1 MKNPNAV
8 LSTAITSL
16 LTLGTLTLVTSTYA
30 AEALVVCK
38 EQERCYGVSKA
49 SKNDCSTSSSVCAG
63 TAKQDYQKDA
73 WVYLP
78 KGSCEKLAGGS
89 LAAPGAAKKK

>member
-16 LTLGTLTLVTSTYA
+16 LTLGTLTLATSTYA

-49 SKNDCSTSSSVCAG
+49 SKNDCSTSSSACAG

-89 LAAPGAAKKK
+89 LTAPGAAKKK

>member
-1 MKNPNAV
+1 MRNPNAV

-16 LTLGTLTLVTSTYA
+16 LTLGTLAIATTTYA

-73 WVYLP
+73 WLYVP

-89 LAAPGAAKKK
+89 LAAPGATKKK

>member
-1 MKNPNAV
+1 MNKNI
-8 LSTAITSL
+8 LYSAITGI
-16 LTLGTLTLVTSTYA
+16 LTAGTLIAASAKA